1 MTRFLIVAATAAAGV
16 IAIGAVHAQTIGLTS
31 PVEQQRACD
40 FRKEV
45 ATEFAAL
52 PEHASAED
60 YEAALQFT
68 IAQSTCA
75 PDEIAQMLATMS
87 DAGKRNAQQVA
98 FNNVLGRLTRRTLER
113 GTGAVA
119 RGFGTTWSA
128 PVIYVGGGSSAN
140 YGV

>member
-1 MTRFLIVAATAAAGV
+1 MARVLIVAAATILGV
-16 IAIGAVHAQTIGLTS
+16 GAVHAQTTTFALPAES
-31 PVEQQRACD
+31 QERACD

-52 PEHASAED
+52 PEHASVED

-68 IAQSTCA
+68 IAQSTCP
-75 PDEIAQMLATMS
+75 PDVIAAMLAEFG
-87 DAGKRNAQQVA
+87 DAGLRGSRQVA
-98 FNNVLGRLTRRTLER
+98 FNNVLGRLVRRSIER

-119 RGFGTTWSA
+119 SRFGTTWSA